1 MNKTE
6 TFKLAIAL
14 FNNLSKHRQRKVAK
28 AIKNNNWDYTYE
40 WENCVRQAI
49 VMRNT
54 YNQQFEKYGE
64 EIDE

>member
-6 TFKLAIAL
+6 AFKIALAL
-14 FNNLSKHRQRKVAK
+14 FNDLPKRKRRKIAK